1 MTPKRVLASSL
12 PLKPVVYH
20 ILAALADGSKHGYAI
35 KRDIGVRS
43 QNRLDLDPGTL
54 YRLIARLLEDG
65 LVEGVTTSPTT
76 KEPEDGRRRYYRL
89 TEDGRAAYVAET
101 ERMAS
106 LVDSA
111 RADGVIRKPRTA

>member
-1 MTPKRVLASSL
+1 MTPKRVSASSL

-20 ILAALADGSKHGYAI
+20 ILAALAEGGKHGYAI

-43 QNRLDLDPGTL
+43 QDRLDVDPGTL

-65 LVEGVTTSPTT
+65 LVEEVEMSPAT
-76 KEPEDGRRRYYRL
+76 EPEDGRRRYYHL
-89 TEDGRAAYVAET
+89 TEDGRVAYVAET

-106 LVDSA
+106 LVDGA